1 MDNQNYNIPKYNLEW
16 LKNVLKFQLFYLNLY
31 KILLNVIDHNQ
42 NPQLQNH
49 IYQVYL
55 NILKQIILRQSILYN
70 LQLIQNTVD
79 LCTHIIVS
87 QDNMTSL
94 CNIT

>member
-42 NPQLQNH
+42 NLQLQNH
-49 IYQVYL
+49 IYQVCL
-55 NILKQIILRQSILYN
+55 NILKQIIINQSILYN

-79 LCTHIIVS
+79 
-87 QDNMTSL
+87 
-94 CNIT
+94 